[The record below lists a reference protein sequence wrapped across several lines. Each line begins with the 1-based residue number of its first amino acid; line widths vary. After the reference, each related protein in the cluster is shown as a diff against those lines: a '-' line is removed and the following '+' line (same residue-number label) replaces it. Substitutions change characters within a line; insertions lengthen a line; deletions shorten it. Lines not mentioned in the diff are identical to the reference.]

1 MRFRIVVSAR
11 VLACCALLAVL
22 AAPLTHAQAGEA
34 DSVPYHK
41 HHDTKNGHDHS
52 YPDRGAIIRDVPK
65 GAVVVNY
72 AGVAYRFADGIWF
85 EPRGPAFMVV
95 APPIGVIVPTLPTF
109 STVIAHGGKLF
120 LYSNDTY
127 YVPRPD
133 VGGYEVVND
142 PSEAGPDTGNA
153 AAGLASGAVPLAAEA
168 TAGAAASPQ
177 VFATPLLE
185 SAAAKPVETT
195 AAAPTAA
202 ASGATASA
210 AAAPSTGAPAT
221 VAPIAVAAAAPSAP
235 SAAGSAPATGPAAA
249 PVAVPAAAAVI
260 YPKNGQSA
268 DQQARD
274 RYECYRFAVAQSGF
288 DPMHPNNL
296 TAAARADGEA
306 SYERAQGVCLD
317 AHGYAVH

>member
-1 MRFRIVVSAR
+1 MRFHIVVSAR
-11 VLACCALLAVL
+11 VVASCALLAVL
-22 AAPLTHAQAGEA
+22 AAPLTHAQAGEGGA
-34 DSVPYHK
+34 GEAESVPYHK
-41 HHDTKNGHDHS
+41 HHDTRNGHDHS

-72 AGVAYRFADGIWF
+72 AGVAYRFGDGIWF

-142 PSEAGPDTGNA
+142 PSESAADTGSA
-153 AAGLASGAVPLAAEA
+153 AAGLAAGAVPLATE
-168 TAGAAASPQ
+168 AGAAASPQ

-195 AAAPTAA
+195 ASATIAPP
-202 ASGATASA
+202 SGATAGAAGAASA
-210 AAAPSTGAPAT
+210 APAA
-221 VAPIAVAAAAPSAP
+221 VAPIAVAAAAPLASA
-235 SAAGSAPATGPAAA
+235 SALATGSSAA
-249 PVAVPAAAAVI
+249 PVQVPAAAAVI

-296 TAAARADGEA
+296 TAAARADGQA
-306 SYERAQGVCLD
+306 NYERAQGVCLD

>member
-1 MRFRIVVSAR
+1 MRFHIVLSVN
-11 VLACCALLAVL
+11 VLAIL
-22 AAPLTHAQAGEA
+22 AAPPLAGAQGEPRIGDA
-34 DSVPYHK
+34 ESMPYHK

-52 YPDRGAIIRDVPK
+52 YPDRGAIVREVPK

-72 AGVAYRFADGIWF
+72 AGIAYRFSDGIWF
-85 EPRGPAFMVV
+85 EPHGPAFMVV
-95 APPIGVIVPTLPTF
+95 APPIGLIVPTLPTF
-109 STVIAHGGKLF
+109 SSVIARSGKLF

-142 PSEAGPDTGNA
+142 PSEATADGGNA
-153 AAGLASGAVPLAAEA
+153 AAGIASGAAPLAAEA
-168 TAGAAASPQ
+168 VAAGAAASPQ

-185 SAAAKPVETT
+185 SAAAQPVEKAAAPTIISPSAAAAT
-195 AAAPTAA
+195 AAGAPLAVAGAAPLAAGSSMAAGSTLASVAAPTAA
-202 ASGATASA
+202 T
-210 AAAPSTGAPAT
+210 
-221 VAPIAVAAAAPSAP
+221 
-235 SAAGSAPATGPAAA
+235 
-249 PVAVPAAAAVI
+249 AVI

-274 RYECYRFAVAQSGF
+274 RYECYRFGVAQSGF
-288 DPMHPNNL
+288 DPMHPSSL
-296 TAAARADGEA
+296 SAAARADGQT